1 YPEQK
6 EEFLAFVFSML
17 WEIDAK
23 RLNLTAF
30 LQEFYMSETDNINA
44 AYKNWC
50 YEAIQKFK
58 RTALSMMNI
67 NNEKLYYNE
76 YIRPLNREQ
85 AAEISTYI
93 SEMIIFLSK
102 ESDIDIEIREEIYVL
117 AQILNS
123 NLNGKPKLIYALW
136 IGLKN
141 TAKPFAFLNYYLE
154 NIERLLKAY
163 GIINQG

>member
-1 YPEQK
+1 
-6 EEFLAFVFSML
+6 
-17 WEIDAK
+17 
-23 RLNLTAF
+23 
-30 LQEFYMSETDNINA
+30 
-44 AYKNWC
+44 
-50 YEAIQKFK
+50 
-58 RTALSMMNI
+58 MMNI